1 MSYKQGPSIGY
12 RSSCRE
18 CHRSKQ
24 LASYHRKKS
33 KISISSTEVLE
44 SFNGIVCRP
53 NELRSTEDLRICVS
67 PNGELYK
74 LSGDECVKIAN
85 YDGPLKPSIGV
96 RGYEVVHI
104 NGKISYVHRLVA
116 ECFLNHKR
124 CGFELVVNHIDF
136 NKTNNKLDNLEIVTN
151 RENSNKKHLKSSS
164 KYIGVYWSGL
174 NNKWRASIS
183 INSRNKHLGLFT
195 DELEASKAYQ
205 KELLN
210 IS

>member
-1 MSYKQGPSIGY
+1 MVEIYKDVIGY
-12 RSSCRE
+12 EGIYQVSN
-18 CHRSKQ
+18 
-24 LASYHRKKS
+24 LGNVKS
-33 KISISSTEVLE
+33 LRYNKEKI
-44 SFNGIVCRP
+44 
-53 NELRSTEDLRICVS
+53 
-67 PNGELYK
+67 
-74 LSGDECVKIAN
+74 
-85 YDGPLKPSIGV
+85 LKPSKNV
-96 RGYEVVHI
+96 HGYFQVVI
-104 NGKISYVHRLVA
+104 VLNCERKTRMVHQLVA

-124 CGFELVVNHIDF
+124 CGFELVINHIDF

-174 NNKWRASIS
+174 HNKWRASIS

-195 DELEASKAYQ
+195 NELEASEAYQ